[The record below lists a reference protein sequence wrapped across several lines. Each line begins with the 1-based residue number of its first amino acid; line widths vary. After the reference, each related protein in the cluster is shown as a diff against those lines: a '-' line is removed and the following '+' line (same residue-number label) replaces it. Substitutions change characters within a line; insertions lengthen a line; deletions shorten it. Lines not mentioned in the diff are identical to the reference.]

1 MIIVD
6 LLAADFLQLR
16 LHTPSSA
23 ERLSREISWCAPT
36 EVMDPTPF
44 LSPNVLL
51 LTNGIG
57 LNVEDS
63 RTWSA
68 YVERLVNAQVAA
80 IAFGTGT
87 AHRLVPP
94 GLIRAAGE
102 QELPLLEIPRV
113 VPFLQVHRHV
123 VNVLQAEF
131 FASTTRSWELA
142 ETCAELAS
150 SGRGLAEILGAVA
163 GETGAELAIFD
174 VSGAVIASSPQGSR
188 WTRSDLEGVAA
199 GRREGVVP
207 LPMGGGESFH
217 LVARG
222 SSVEHPVATLL
233 GPAASII
240 AVQLQTALNAASH
253 REQEL
258 EQLLNMV
265 PDWNGVAL
273 EEFTRAFSATGLDPA
288 AETYVL
294 TATAGQPSLSHAWRL
309 RLILHEL
316 FEEVRLVV
324 RAGTLFAFAQAP
336 ALSDGGEPAGVVGG
350 LFSRILREM
359 PRQPLVLKGPCA
371 SVDEFRLSVYQVN
384 DMLGAARKPILAPEL
399 AIGALVA
406 SSVTRG
412 ARTSAQKLL
421 APVLAYDREHA
432 GHLLPTLRAYLAH
445 DCQPSKACAALFIHR
460 NTLGQRL
467 AKLER
472 LLNLPLSTLEGQAT
486 CLMALRILQG

>member
-1 MIIVD
+1 MIIAD
-6 LLAADFLQLR
+6 LLAADSLQLR
-16 LHTPSSA
+16 LHTPSTA
-23 ERLSREISWCAPT
+23 ERLSQEISWCAPT

-57 LNVEDS
+57 LIVEDD

-80 IAFGTGT
+80 IAFGTGA

-94 GLIRAAGE
+94 GLIRAAAE

-131 FASTTRSWELA
+131 FAATTRSWELA
-142 ETCAELAS
+142 ETCAELAA
-150 SGRGLAEILGAVA
+150 SGRGLAEILGALA
-163 GETGAELAIFD
+163 DETGAELAIFD
-174 VSGAVIASSPQGSR
+174 VSGAAIAGSPEGST
-188 WTRSDLEGVAA
+188 WTRTDLEGVAA
-199 GRREGVVP
+199 GRRDGVVP

-240 AVQLQTALNAASH
+240 AVQLQTALNSASH
-253 REQEL
+253 KEREL
-258 EQLLNMV
+258 EQLLDMV

-273 EEFTRAFSATGLDPA
+273 EEFSRTFSATGLDSA
-288 AETYVL
+288 AETYVI
-294 TATAGQPSLSHAWRL
+294 TAAAGHSNLSHAWRL
-309 RLILHEL
+309 RLILQEL
-316 FEEVRLVV
+316 FAEVRLVV
-324 RAGTLFAFAQAP
+324 RSETLIAFAQTP
-336 ALSDGGEPAGVVGG
+336 VLPDEGGDAVVVDV
-350 LFSRILREM
+350 LFTRIRREM
-359 PRQPLVLKGPCA
+359 PHQPLVLKGPCG
-371 SVDEFRLSVYQVN
+371 SVDEFRLSVFQASALV
-384 DMLGAARKPILAPEL
+384 ATATKPTLAPEL

-412 ARTSAQKLL
+412 ARASAQKLL
-421 APVLAYDREHA
+421 APVIAYDREHA
-432 GHLLPTLRAYLAH
+432 GHLLQTLRAYLAH
-445 DCQPSKACAALFIHR
+445 DCQPSRACASLFIHR

-472 LLNLPLSTLEGQAT
+472 LLKLRLNTLEGQAT
-486 CLMALRILQG
+486 CLMALRIVET